1 MSAPVLPQL
10 TTTLASP
17 LFTSSMARTIDESFF
32 FFSAF
37 SGLSSIVIT
46 SEA

>member
-10 TTTLASP
+10 TTTLAWPS
-17 LFTSSMARTIDESFF
+17 LTSSMARTIEESFF
-32 FFSAF
+32 RLSAI
-37 SGLSSIVIT
+37 SGLSSMVTT